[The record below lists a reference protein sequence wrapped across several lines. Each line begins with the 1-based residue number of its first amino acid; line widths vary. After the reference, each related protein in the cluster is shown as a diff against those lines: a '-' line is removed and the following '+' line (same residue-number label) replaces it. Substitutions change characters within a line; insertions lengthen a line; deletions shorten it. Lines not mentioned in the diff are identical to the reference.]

1 MCLRVLQLSVQQRV
15 FNIANELLHTEIAYV
30 TKLHLL
36 DQVSRPLTTL
46 RCVPASAIRVSTG
59 DLCSCRC
66 SVPASWRR
74 RALAPPSPVTSSRE
88 SSPTSAPSTASTSSS
103 SCRRCRSGW
112 RSGEDGSP
120 LPLLLLLLLLRSSSD
135 ASPFAV
141 GRDLNPRIGDI
152 LQKLAPFLKM
162 YGEYVKNFDRAMEL
176 VNTWMERSAQFK
188 LIIQE
193 IQVGMARCRCS
204 SGALSSLRVHAAVV
218 VVVAEGGALWEPD
231 AAASHAGAGPEDSS
245 LRAAAQ
251 RLSPPTA

>member
-1 MCLRVLQLSVQQRV
+1 M
-15 FNIANELLHTEIAYV
+15 
-30 TKLHLL
+30 
-36 DQVSRPLTTL
+36 
-46 RCVPASAIRVSTG
+46 
-59 DLCSCRC
+59 
-66 SVPASWRR
+66 PASWRR

-103 SCRRCRSGW
+103 CCRHCRSGW
-112 RSGEDGSP
+112 RSGEDNSP
-120 LPLLLLLLLLRSSSD
+120 LPLLLLLLGSSSD

-141 GRDLNPRIGDI
+141 CRDLNPRIGDI

-204 SGALSSLRVHAAVV
+204 SCTLSSLRVHAVVVVVV

-231 AAASHAGAGPEDSS
+231 AAASHAGASPEDSS

-251 RLSPPTA
+251 RLSTPTA